1 MLSEY
6 RLSNTDKREEA
17 QNSLLGHGYDAR
29 CGDTQR
35 RDTLVVDH
43 PTAYLGRVDE
53 LVHKVD
59 PTARRL

>member
-6 RLSNTDKREEA
+6 RLSSSAKREQA
-17 QNSLLGHGYDAR
+17 QTSLVHHGYDAR

-43 PTAYLGRVDE
+43 PAAYLARVEE
-53 LVHKVD
+53 LIRKVD
-59 PTARRL
+59 PTAHKL